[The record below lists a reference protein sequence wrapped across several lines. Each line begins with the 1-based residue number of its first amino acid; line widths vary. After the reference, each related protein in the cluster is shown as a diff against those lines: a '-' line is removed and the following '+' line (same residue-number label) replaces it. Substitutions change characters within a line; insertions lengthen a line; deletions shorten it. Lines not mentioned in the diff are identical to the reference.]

1 MTPIKTVLMQRL
13 VAGLPPELGEKGFRM
28 KSRFPYL
35 FVLGKRAKNNL
46 MILSC
51 SPLLPMIGFRRK
63 EGFFCSWKSRIGHR
77 RSRIE
82 ARIELF
88 SLT

>member
-1 MTPIKTVLMQRL
+1 MIPIKTVLMQRL

-63 EGFFCSWKSRIGHR
+63 EGFSVPGSRELAIGGRGLR
-77 RSRIE
+77 RG
-82 ARIELF
+82 
-88 SLT
+88 